1 MHLAIAQ
8 LTPPPPASNPDR
20 FWRIFAPLSARTWE
34 VEQIVLGAG
43 CAGPSDDGEIVLEVL
58 TRAPEGRGRNLERE
72 LEGWTA
78 DGPCSLS
85 ELDSLKH
92 TLEGKGKTGRAEVSS
107 KLLFWGGIHP
117 STSLDSMLRLMSLRT
132 LRST

>member
-8 LTPPPPASNPDR
+8 LTPPPPASTPDR
-20 FWRIFAPLSARTWE
+20 FWRVFAPLGARTWE

-43 CAGPSDDGEIVLEVL
+43 RAGPSDDGEIVLEVL

-85 ELDSLKH
+85 ELDSLKRI
-92 TLEGKGKTGRAEVSS
+92 LEDKGKRGRAEVSQA
-107 KLLFWGGIHP
+107 LFWGGINRWMMN
-117 STSLDSMLRLMSLRT
+117 DSMLRLMSLRAS
-132 LRST
+132 RST

>member
-8 LTPPPPASNPDR
+8 LTPPPPASDPDR

-34 VEQIVLGAG
+34 VEQIVLGAD
-43 CAGPSDDGEIVLEVL
+43 DDGEIVLEVL

-72 LEGWTA
+72 LEGWAA

-85 ELDSLKH
+85 ELDSLKR
-92 TLEGKGKTGRAEVSS
+92 TFEGKGKTGRAEVS
-107 KLLFWGGIHP
+107 KLL
-117 STSLDSMLRLMSLRT
+117 
-132 LRST
+132 

>member
-8 LTPPPPASNPDR
+8 LTPPPPASTPDR

-34 VEQIVLGAG
+34 VEQIVLGTG
-43 CAGPSDDGEIVLEVL
+43 YAGPSDDGEIVLEVL

-85 ELDSLKH
+85 ELDSLKGI
-92 TLEGKGKTGRAEVSS
+92 LEGKGKTGRAEVSKNFS
-107 KLLFWGGIHP
+107 GVAVDDDDDD
-117 STSLDSMLRLMSLRT
+117 DSMLRLTSLRT
-132 LRST
+132 FRST